1 MLLKL
6 TSAEAG
12 WIGRDAILMTGIN
25 SLFYVTSSIPPWW
38 LTDLA
43 GRRPILLCGS
53 IAMALALTATGYW
66 IYIDQAITPNA
77 GEFYAVLLDA

>member
-1 MLLKL
+1 
-6 TSAEAG
+6 
-12 WIGRDAILMTGIN
+12 MTGIN

-77 GEFYAVLLDA
+77 GEFMTCSETPKLTFQSSSVSWSTTLHSA